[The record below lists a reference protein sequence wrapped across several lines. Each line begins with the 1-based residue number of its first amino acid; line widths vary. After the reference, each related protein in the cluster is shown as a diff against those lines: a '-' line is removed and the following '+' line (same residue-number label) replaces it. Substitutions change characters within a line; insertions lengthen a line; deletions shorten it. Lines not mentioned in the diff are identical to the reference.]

1 MMSSCW
7 TFRLNRRKA
16 FSRGSPSCNL
26 TSAKY
31 DDTPQ
36 LPRLDRLEFCSLPF
50 SSQGLSGRKNRSLR
64 GILPPI
70 LSKNVLISDRQG
82 VRALR
87 GATNGVVGHRMSER
101 SASPSV
107 QLGGVVMQDHMGQLQ
122 GAFPVDLSIL
132 HHSGKSDCQGFAT

>member
-31 DDTPQ
+31 DDTSQ
-36 LPRLDRLEFCSLPF
+36 LTRLDSLEFCSLLF

-64 GILPPI
+64 RILPPI
-70 LSKNVLISDRQG
+70 LSKNVLISDSEG
-82 VRALR
+82 VTAIFDPVRFVDLV
-87 GATNGVVGHRMSER
+87 NEPV
-101 SASPSV
+101 SANPTI
-107 QLGGVVMQDHMGQLQ
+107 QLGGVVMQDHVGQL
-122 GAFPVDLSIL
+122 
-132 HHSGKSDCQGFAT
+132 